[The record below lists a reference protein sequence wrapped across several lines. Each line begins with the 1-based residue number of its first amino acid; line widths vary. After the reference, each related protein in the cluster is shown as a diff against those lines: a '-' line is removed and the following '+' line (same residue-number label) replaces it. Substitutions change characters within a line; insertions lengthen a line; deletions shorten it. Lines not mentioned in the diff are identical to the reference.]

1 MKKLLALVLFLG
13 LGSSAFAADSKVEA
27 GLGLFDGLPMASDFK
42 DGAKSAMGFEVFGD
56 YNVAENLFV
65 GLEFGH
71 SFGYDYKNGNNG
83 NVDEDYLGIR
93 GKYALPL
100 DGGFRVYGIIGI
112 ANYWLDLGNG
122 IDESSLGCSLGLGA
136 DYDVNPNVFVGLEG
150 RYHFSPKVDLP
161 FGMGDVKTSHLMIGL
176 HAGYRF

>member
-1 MKKLLALVLFLG
+1 MKKILALVLFLG
-13 LGSSAFAADSKVEA
+13 LGSTTFAADSKIEG

-42 DGAKSAMGFEVFGD
+42 DNAESALGFELFAD
-56 YNVAENLFV
+56 YNVAENVFV
-65 GLEFGH
+65 GLEYGH
-71 SFGYDYKNGNNG
+71 SFGYDYKHGNG

-100 DGGFRVYGIIGI
+100 EDGFRVYGLVGI

-122 IDESSLGCSLGLGA
+122 VDDSGIGFSLGLGA

-161 FGMGDVKTSHLMIGL
+161 FGMGDVKTAHMMIGL